1 MVSEIGKL
9 SELQEAEYN
18 PRTISGQALQ
28 GLKYSLEEF
37 GDLSGITFNVRTN
50 RLVSGHQRVRALM
63 EQYGDLQISE
73 GKISTPNGETFNVRY
88 VDWEEIKEKAANIAA
103 NSPTIQGEFTGG
115 LAILLDELAI
125 EVPET
130 VSALS
135 LLDIE
140 LPEIAMQ
147 DIHIPTE
154 TGQGKRETRNVM
166 KFGTKTVY
174 LTDDEMARW
183 LTVYDDYCEKFKNSH
198 GFISYILE
206 GK

>member
-18 PRTISGQALQ
+18 PRTISGQALE

-73 GKISTPNGETFNVRY
+73 GKISTPHGETFNVRY

-130 VSALS
+130 VTALS

-154 TGQGKRETRNVM
+154 TGMGKRETRNVM

-174 LTDDEMARW
+174 LTDSELAQW
-183 LTVYDDYCEKFKNSH
+183 LKVYEEYCDKFKNSH